1 MKADPA
7 EGLSIGELARRAGVK
22 VETVRFYER
31 EGLIDQPDR
40 TRQSRRRYPE
50 NLVARIRFLRR
61 AQQLGF
67 SLGDAEEFLSL
78 RSNSPGDHSDVA
90 SRAAAK
96 AAQIEAKIQGLH
108 SIKSALDKLI
118 GACEGSTSEYSV
130 VEALD
135 PEKLTPRSTGE

>member
-1 MKADPA
+1 MNADPV
-7 EGLSIGELARRAGVK
+7 EGLSMAELARRAGVS

-31 EGLIDQPDR
+31 EGLIEKPDH

-50 NLVARIRFLRR
+50 NLVARVRFLRR

-78 RSNSPGDHSDVA
+78 GSNPAGDRADVA

-118 GACEGSTSEYSV
+118 GACEGSTGEYSV

-135 PEKLTPRSTGE
+135 PEKLTPRSTDE